1 MKMIDLTSDLDGEL
15 GTDPSQYAN
24 INIREKENL
33 MSYNCTRRISIP
45 VTLLACLSSSSAH
58 GELISI
64 DFDESFYPNQEP
76 FVFLSDQLE
85 PDYGISFS
93 LVDNEDKVRW
103 YEPTGAIFGGRLSVR
118 DPFAS
123 PPTTHDMRIDF
134 TNTVNFVELQGFD
147 GQGGDI
153 DILHLRAY
161 NALDQ
166 LVAQSTVI
174 DLFGPT
180 GARISVL
187 GGNIS
192 YIEIGVEAETS
203 GLFYDNLVYNTIPA
217 PASATLLALGFMGCR
232 RKRNN

>member
-1 MKMIDLTSDLDGEL
+1 MLYCRTHG
-15 GTDPSQYAN
+15 
-24 INIREKENL
+24 
-33 MSYNCTRRISIP
+33 IP
-45 VTLLACLSSSSAH
+45 VTIALLACMSASTANA
-58 GELISI
+58 ELISI
-64 DFDESFYPNQEP
+64 DFDESFYPNNDP
-76 FVFLSDQLE
+76 FVFLTDQLE
-85 PDYGISFS
+85 PDYGITFS
-93 LVDNEDKVRW
+93 LPNSKEKVRW
-103 YEPTGAIFGGRLSVR
+103 YEPTGAIFGGRLAVR

-123 PPTTHDMRIDF
+123 PPTTRDMRIDF

-153 DILHLRAY
+153 DVLHLRAY

-203 GLFYDNLVYNTIPA
+203 GLFYDNLVYNTIPT
-217 PASATLLALGFMGCR
+217 PASTALLALGFMGCR